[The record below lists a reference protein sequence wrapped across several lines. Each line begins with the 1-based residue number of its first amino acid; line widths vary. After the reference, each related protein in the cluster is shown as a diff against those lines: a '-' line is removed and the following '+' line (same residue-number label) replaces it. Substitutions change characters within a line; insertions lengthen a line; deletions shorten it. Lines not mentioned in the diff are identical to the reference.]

1 MLVWALMAH
10 AWLFPDP
17 TKVEET
23 GSDLPREALGGVTL
37 EITPKVFN
45 WEFSLLNL
53 ILSHYLSSF
62 LSYKITRQWLKN
74 EQPSLILS

>member
-1 MLVWALMAH
+1 MAH

-23 GSDLPREALGGVTL
+23 VSDLQCETLGGVTL

-45 WEFSLLNL
+45 WEVSLLNL
-53 ILSHYLSSF
+53 ILSRYLSSL
-62 LSYKITRQWLKN
+62 LSYKITR
-74 EQPSLILS
+74 

>member
-1 MLVWALMAH
+1 MAH

-23 GSDLPREALGGVTL
+23 SSDLPCEALGGVTL

-45 WEFSLLNL
+45 WEVSLLNL
-53 ILSHYLSSF
+53 ILSRYLSSF